1 MREVDLISTY
11 KEYLSCIRK
20 WNDYSPDEQETLR
33 AWYRKYYQ
41 ENKEKEKQRYRQ
53 YYQNNKGNEK
63 ARLRRVKT
71 SLQTMPKSS
80 ALVDEES

>member
-33 AWYRKYYQ
+33 AKYYQ
-41 ENKEKEKQRYRQ
+41 ENKEKEKQRYRN
-53 YYQNNKGNEK
+53 YYQDNKGNEK

-71 SLQTMPKSS
+71 SLQSEQK
-80 ALVDEES
+80 